1 MHEFC
6 HRCGGELPAGDGLL
20 PFCPHCGAPQIYLL
34 EHEQAPVG
42 AEGESTG
49 GAPPPRLQ
57 QVEWKT
63 AIRCA
68 GLVAGIAGVLSL
80 VAMEAPRLSLL
91 SWLWTISGSLITL
104 ALYQKR
110 RPLAWMDASIG
121 ARIGM
126 VAGFGLVMGLA
137 VSTAVAG
144 LVARYALHSMGDFDA
159 QLTEQL
165 HTQIEHAVA
174 ANPQQSDVLK
184 YLYSP
189 EFRAGM
195 MLAGFAM
202 ISGFVL
208 LVSTVGGALGGFLRT
223 RSRASV

>member
-34 EHEQAPVG
+34 DHEQAPVA

-49 GAPPPRLQ
+49 AAPPPRHQ

-68 GLVAGIAGVLSL
+68 CLVAGIAAVLSL
-80 VAMEAPRLSLL
+80 VAMQAPRLSLL
-91 SWLWTISGSLITL
+91 SWLWTISGSLTTL

-110 RPLAWMDASIG
+110 RPLAWMDAGIG

-126 VAGFGLVMGLA
+126 VVGLALVTGLA
-137 VSTAVAG
+137 VSTAAAG
-144 LVARYALHSMGDFDA
+144 LVARYALHSMGAFDA
-159 QLTEQL
+159 QLTEQM

-174 ANPQQSDVLK
+174 ANPQQSNVLQ

-208 LVSTVGGALGGFLRT
+208 VLSTVGGAVGGFLRT
-223 RSRASV
+223 RSRASI